1 MKEVVVI
8 SARRTAIGRALKGT
22 LRHTRPDD
30 LGAAVVRQLVA
41 AYPALDPT
49 RLGDVIMGCAMP
61 EGEQGM
67 NVGRN
72 IALLAGLPVTVP
84 GMTVNRFCS
93 SGLETVNYGALKIAA
108 GQAEAIIAGGVETM
122 TMVPMGGLR
131 YLPSPALAHEHPEY
145 LTNMGLTAENLVAR
159 DGITRAAQDEFAFHS
174 HRKAVAAISAGRFT
188 DEIVPVTAALPG
200 RDAKGRPSQSNVAF
214 SLDEGPRADTTVEA
228 LAKLKPVFKVD
239 GTVTAGNSSQMSD
252 GAAATLLGTPEFA
265 ASIGAVPL
273 ARFVAYA
280 VAGVAPELMGIGPV
294 EAVAR
299 ALAQAGLKLG
309 QIDVIE
315 LNEAFAAQSL
325 AVCKALGLAPDD
337 PRLNP
342 NGGAIALGHPLG
354 CTGAKLL
361 ASALHELK
369 RRNGRYAMVTMCIGT
384 GMGAA
389 GIFEAV

>member
-1 MKEVVVI
+1 MKEVLVI
-8 SARRTAIGRALKGT
+8 SARRTAVGRALKGT

-41 AYPALDPT
+41 GHPSLDPS

-72 IALLAGLPVTVP
+72 IALMAGLPVTVP

-93 SGLETVNYGALKIAA
+93 SGLETVNYAALKVASGQCEAA
-108 GQAEAIIAGGVETM
+108 IAGGVETM

-131 YLPSPALAHEHPEY
+131 YLPSPAMAREHPEY

-159 DGITRAAQDEFAFHS
+159 DGISRAEQDEFACAS
-174 HRKAVAAISAGRFT
+174 HAKAVAAIAAGRFA
-188 DEIVPVTAALPG
+188 DEIVPVMAALPG
-200 RDAKGRPSQSNVAF
+200 RDAKGRPAQQLVEF
-214 SLDEGPRADTTVEA
+214 KVDEGPRADTTIAA
-228 LAKLKPVFKVD
+228 LAKLKPAFKVD
-239 GTVTAGNSSQMSD
+239 GTVTAGNASQMSD
-252 GAAATLLGTPEFA
+252 GAAAALLGTREFA
-265 ASIGAVPL
+265 DSIGAVPL
-273 ARFVAYA
+273 ARFVSYA
-280 VAGVAPELMGIGPV
+280 VAGVAPEIMGIGPV
-294 EAVAR
+294 EAVPR

-309 QIDVIE
+309 QMDVIE

-325 AVCKALGLAPDD
+325 AVCRALGLRPDD

-361 ASALHELK
+361 ATALHEL
-369 RRNGRYAMVTMCIGT
+369 RRRGGRYALVTMCIGT

-389 GIFEAV
+389 GIFEAI